1 MESLQKNVYNLVSST
16 KYYTH
21 VELVSPILE
30 FVDFLIYPSKY
41 EDLSEKYTGFITTNL
56 HLLIK
61 DSKFP
66 VFSHLQNVCDYV
78 KHNVHVLPDH
88 SITLKSCLENII
100 KNDFKDDS
108 YLVTDLLCN
117 CDQFCGVYCFYLKDH
132 FKHNTVLIKNR
143 LINLL
148 KFVQHYE
155 LINLTTYVINIIKD
169 IAHMMLHGT
178 MTTSQYKEIMKD
190 LTVPEWMKDLIL
202 CNLSSIPYYELK
214 YMFGIP
220 YCFSYDAKNEINT
233 DFDRFCCNHVNNSNY
248 IVFPNL
254 TSCITCV
261 NIEIKSDEKGSVEE
275 EKEKSRKMSQLSKI
289 LILNP
294 PITSINCDVIK
305 SEFKFDISNSG
316 DLKSDQIPTYY
327 DKRDIVMAKISKN
340 NNLKNYISNTISNIT
355 DKSKLMKE
363 QYLEIMKCKFIN
375 EEDTLYN
382 SIYDWDPEFLIFEND
397 GKDNLHVF
405 SPAEYEQLVERNM
418 NFYNRQPLDPINKYN
433 ISNRIKIFTYS
444 KYPRIPILNN
454 LKTYLDDENVD
465 VSILKS
471 WIFNTYNDLH
481 VRLTLYYLSNTKFD
495 YGVKFSN
502 DNISSATNL
511 LFRMLF
517 NGDE

>member
-1 MESLQKNVYNLVSST
+1 
-16 KYYTH
+16 
-21 VELVSPILE
+21 
-30 FVDFLIYPSKY
+30 
-41 EDLSEKYTGFITTNL
+41 
-56 HLLIK
+56 
-61 DSKFP
+61 
-66 VFSHLQNVCDYV
+66 
-78 KHNVHVLPDH
+78 
-88 SITLKSCLENII
+88 
-100 KNDFKDDS
+100 
-108 YLVTDLLCN
+108 
-117 CDQFCGVYCFYLKDH
+117 
-132 FKHNTVLIKNR
+132 
-143 LINLL
+143 
-148 KFVQHYE
+148 
-155 LINLTTYVINIIKD
+155 
-169 IAHMMLHGT
+169 
-178 MTTSQYKEIMKD
+178 
-190 LTVPEWMKDLIL
+190 
-202 CNLSSIPYYELK
+202 
-214 YMFGIP
+214 
-220 YCFSYDAKNEINT
+220 
-233 DFDRFCCNHVNNSNY
+233 
-248 IVFPNL
+248 
-254 TSCITCV
+254 
-261 NIEIKSDEKGSVEE
+261 
-275 EKEKSRKMSQLSKI
+275 MSQLSKI